1 MFLALKVKDV
11 HVQVNGEVV
20 SVPQAT
26 FHSILFVGDHLTAA
40 RARGAKKAR
49 VNSVTPVS
57 HLEGMIPC
65 AEDWHA
71 RLNLL
76 DVSNRKGCGGG
87 GGGGGLRKLTI

>member
-11 HVQVNGEVV
+11 HVQANGEVV

-40 RARGAKKAR
+40 KARGAIKAR

-57 HLEGMIPC
+57 RLEGMISC

-76 DVSNRKGCGGG
+76 DVTGRGVCVCVGGG
-87 GGGGGLRKLTI
+87 GG